1 MVDVLAHLH
10 SFDPPFNPIS
20 IGSPIANGGGQNAVF
35 AAYAATVQSLP
46 RDLQWVRYIAY
57 KWRLFLGWPVYVTAP
72 RESHA
77 YLAAVDVVS
86 ALPPGIRRLDRF
98 ILQFTLMEA
107 TGYTYSV
114 FANNVIVTN
123 FRIITNPGRLDTT
136 GLYQPPMDITSY
148 TDPVGGRPFRF
159 PYGQAPTERNRYTFE
174 VTEHLFTPPVLR
186 TLNVQAGL
194 SDSDSFSIETDPVD
208 GRELVGGVLTG
219 YDPVLRETRMTWA
232 LDGQDW
238 EVATIEEINSTQSY
252 VSLFRPFQNPSPVS
266 DPTFN

>member
-1 MVDVLAHLH
+1 MVDVLAYLRT
-10 SFDPPFNPIS
+10 FRPRWGPFNVGAPIDA
-20 IGSPIANGGGQNAVF
+20 PGQNSIT
-35 AAYAATVQSLP
+35 AAYAATTSSLD

-57 KWRLFLGWPVYVTAP
+57 KWRLFLGWPVYVVATLT
-72 RESHA
+72 SHA
-77 YLAAVDVVS
+77 YLAAVNVVS
-86 ALPPGIRRLDRF
+86 ALPAGQRTLDRF
-98 ILQFTLMEA
+98 LLEFVLMEA
-107 TGYTYSV
+107 TGYNYAVLTTN
-114 FANNVIVTN
+114 AEVTQ
-123 FRIITNPGRLDTT
+123 FRIITNPGRADTDGT
-136 GLYQPPMDITSY
+136 FQPSMDATSY
-148 TDPVGGRPFRF
+148 DPDLVPFRF